1 MPSLNEYSD
10 LMQGF
15 CEFALN
21 NIQPVSDAVSYY
33 GTGEAAHW
41 AVQSNFNVAGGLAVL
56 GEYTDNRELIELALK
71 LFRYNLECHKTG
83 QRMAQGNHQWGGSW
97 ITVLGLERMVMG
109 QLVLEKYL
117 SAAELEAFKKL
128 RLFEADFLLEG
139 MEVVAAMDNASGK
152 NKPESNY
159 WNGSFLFRTAMDY
172 PDCPNRERY
181 LEKARLFLLNAI
193 SHPLDAASVT
203 MYGGKEL
210 RDWHVGFNFTPNYS
224 LDHHGYMN
232 VGYSVVTLS
241 QAAYLYFYCKERQ
254 WEFPAEGLLH
264 LKDLWD
270 VVKKMIFPDGRLLR
284 IGGDTRARY
293 CYCQMYL
300 LPVLLMME
308 DLYGESESA
317 VWEKGM
323 LELLK
328 TERKYNS
335 DGSFFGSRLADM
347 RYQSY
352 YYYVRLESD
361 PFAVLAMALA
371 VRSKYDLPQDG
382 NAALDEESSWS
393 DDFHIADLIRNSET
407 VRSMVRRAG
416 EGPMALAL
424 PTDASDMAEWCGNGF
439 TQIQNHAVLPIST
452 AGFHKTIPGGF
463 ISSGSTEYEEKQ
475 CWGEGEGMFRNI
487 VAVSKSACA
496 ALPDGKTLLVLGK
509 VTACKAFNPI
519 SWRGIGWKV
528 PNDQFNDEVRTY
540 RGENI
545 ELKLNKLSGKGV
557 IETGSRWINVDNK
570 LTILLGYGADS
581 LKIYAPAERLAVI
594 KNSRAM
600 SSLYIEEI
608 CSAVENDVT
617 HFWKPG
623 EILNDTAYAAIAGIS
638 ADESSNYKL
647 QKVETE
653 NPDLRVV
660 EFTAA
665 DGRKWQFAANFG
677 TESAVWQ
684 NRLLPAGECGL
695 LNGK

>member
-1 MPSLNEYSD
+1 MPFLSD
-10 LMQGF
+10 YKALMQPF
-15 CEFALN
+15 CEFARQ
-21 NIQPVSDAVSYY
+21 NIRAVDDNVSYY

-56 GEYTDNRELIELALK
+56 GEATGDQDLLELGLK
-71 LFRYNLECHKTG
+71 LFRYNMECHKTG
-83 QRMAQGNHQWGGSW
+83 SRMSEGNHQWGGSW

-117 SAAELEAFKKL
+117 TDDEREAFKRL
-128 RLFEADFLLEG
+128 RLYEADWLLES
-139 MEVVAAMDNASGK
+139 MEVVAAMDNTTGK

-181 LEKARLFLLNAI
+181 LEKSRSFLLNAI

-203 MYGGKEL
+203 KYGGREL

-241 QAAYLYFYCKERQ
+241 QAAYLYFYCKERK
-254 WEFPAEGLLH
+254 WDFPAEGLLH
-264 LKDLWD
+264 LKDLWN
-270 VVKKMIFPDGRLLR
+270 VVKKMIFPDGRLIR

-317 VWEKGM
+317 AWEKGM

-328 TERKYNS
+328 AERKYNA

-361 PFAVLAMALA
+361 PFAVLAMGLA
-371 VRSKYDLPQDG
+371 VRSKYDLPQ
-382 NAALDEESSWS
+382 EEKISLAEEITWS
-393 DDFHIADLIRNSET
+393 DDFHVADLIRNEQS

-416 EGPMALAL
+416 EGPMALAV
-424 PTDASDMAEWCGNGF
+424 PTNESNLAEWTGNGF
-439 TQIQNHAVLPIST
+439 TQIQNHFVLPIST
-452 AGFHKTIPGGF
+452 AGFHKSFPGGF
-463 ISSGSTEYEEKQ
+463 VSSGSTEYEEKN

-487 VAVSKSACA
+487 VAVSQSACA
-496 ALPDGKTLLVLGK
+496 ALPDGKTMLVLEK

-528 PNDQFNDEVRTY
+528 PNDQLNNEARIY
-540 RGENI
+540 RGENF
-545 ELKLNKLSGKGV
+545 ELKLNKLSGKGA
-557 IETGSRWINVDNK
+557 IETNSRWLNVDDK
-570 LTILLGYGADS
+570 LTLLLGYGADS
-581 LKIYAPAERLAVI
+581 LKIYAPAERLAII
-594 KNSRAM
+594 KNARAM
-600 SSLYIEEI
+600 SSLYVEEI
-608 CSAVENDVT
+608 CSRVEKDIT
-617 HFWKPG
+617 CFWQTG
-623 EILNDTAYAAIAGIS
+623 EVLSDTGYAAIAGITAGES
-638 ADESSNYKL
+638 ADYKL
-647 QKVETE
+647 QQLTTD

-660 EFTAA
+660 EFTA
-665 DGRKWQFAANFG
+665 DNGRKWQFAANFG
-677 TESAVWQ
+677 TDCAEWQ
-684 NRLLPAGECGL
+684 GEKIPAGECRL
-695 LNGK
+695 Y